1 VAVALALAGCDKP
14 PTFSELI
21 NGKQKEAPAPAS
33 AAKTPAEITPP
44 VVAKEPPK
52 PEKTAQE
59 LVAAFEATPSQQR
72 TDAQLIEMAGKP
84 EAAGHFTE
92 LDLTSSGVTDAGVA
106 VLPKFEN
113 VAALSIGHC
122 QCSNKALSSVAQ
134 MKSLTALYM
143 SGGLPK
149 DATCDAGLAALK
161 SMHEL
166 TSLSL
171 EGANV
176 TMAGLTGIGQMVWL
190 EKLDVAHNRFND
202 DNLEQL
208 KSLVHLKEL
217 DISDTS
223 VSDNGFRLIAPFRE
237 LELLKI
243 AHLPIHGEG
252 LKELGRRKS
261 LPRLRRL
268 VMSSNPN
275 LELTAYQGLYLFRG
289 SLVGLDVSGSACDD
303 TRFHNS
309 VVPLSKLEELALGDN
324 PGLSDF
330 GMQSV
335 TRLGRLQKLYIYKNS
350 GISDQTLAKLAKM
363 NSLKSVNLLNTSC
376 TQRGVA
382 ALKAKRPNCEIIF
395 NGKTIE

>member
-1 VAVALALAGCDKP
+1 MAGALALAGCDKP

-21 NGKQKEAPAPAS
+21 NGKKEAPAPS
-33 AAKTPAEITPP
+33 PVAKTPAEIKAP

-59 LVAAFEATPSQQR
+59 LIAAFEATPPEQR

-84 EAAGHFTE
+84 EAAAHFTE
-92 LDLTSSGVTDAGVA
+92 LNLTSSGVTDAGVA
-106 VLPKFEN
+106 VLPKFEK
-113 VAALSIGHC
+113 VTALSISNC
-122 QCSNKALSSVAQ
+122 RCSNAALTNVAK
-134 MKSLTALYM
+134 MKSLTTFLM
-143 SGGLPK
+143 NGGLPK
-149 DATCDAGLAALK
+149 DASCDAGLAALK

-176 TMAGLTGIGQMVWL
+176 TMAGLKGLAEMVWL

-208 KSLVHLKEL
+208 KPLAHLKEL
-217 DISDTS
+217 NISYTS

-243 AHLPIHGEG
+243 AHLPIHGDG
-252 LKELGRRKS
+252 LKDLGRRKS
-261 LPRLRRL
+261 LPRLRHL
-268 VMSSNPN
+268 VMSDNPN
-275 LELTAYQGLYLFRG
+275 LELTAYQGLYMFRG

-303 TRFHNS
+303 TRFHAS
-309 VVPLSKLEELALGDN
+309 VLPLSKLEELFVGDN
-324 PGLSDF
+324 PSLTDI

-335 TRLGRLQKLYIYKNS
+335 TRLGRLQKLYFYKNT
-350 GISDQTLAKLAKM
+350 GISDLTLAKLAKM
-363 NSLKSVNLLNTSC
+363 SSLKSVTLQSTAC
-376 TQRGVA
+376 TPRGVA
-382 ALKAKRPNCEIIF
+382 ALKAKRPNCEIVF